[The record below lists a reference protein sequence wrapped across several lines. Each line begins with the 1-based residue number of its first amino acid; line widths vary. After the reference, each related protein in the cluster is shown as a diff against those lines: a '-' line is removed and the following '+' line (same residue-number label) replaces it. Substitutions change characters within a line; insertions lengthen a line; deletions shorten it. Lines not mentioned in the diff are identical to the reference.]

1 MEPAPATRSLV
12 EEIVGCGY
20 SDRAL
25 DLIDWPVALSTS
37 VAFRAVGSQT
47 LGIPHSS
54 QRFDFL
60 RAGR

>member
-1 MEPAPATRSLV
+1 M
-12 EEIVGCGY
+12 GCGY